1 MPSFMEPNYPVL
13 VFLFAKKFL
22 FFQAVFLLAV
32 LRVFMARN
40 WSQALSLVT
49 VLMAGWLCIHLLGPG
64 LGAYNLPFAPQTYA
78 VINAMN
84 GMAAPLAIS
93 ALFCLSGMVPTPKW
107 RLVDWLHLLALV
119 GLLGLWGAT
128 SV

>member
-49 VLMAGWLCIHLLGPG
+49 ALLAGWLCIHLLGPG
-64 LGAYNLPFAPQTYA
+64 LGVYNLPFAPQTYG

-93 ALFCLSGMVPTPKW
+93 ALFGLSGVVPTPKW

-128 SV
+128 NV